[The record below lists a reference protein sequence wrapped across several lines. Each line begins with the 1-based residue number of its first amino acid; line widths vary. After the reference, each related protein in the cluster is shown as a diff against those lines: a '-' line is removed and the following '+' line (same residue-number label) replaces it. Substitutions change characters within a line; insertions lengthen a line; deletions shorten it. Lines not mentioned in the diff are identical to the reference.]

1 MWNMYVRII
10 KSQLNDVHYNGK
22 FSDNA
27 NSIVYVLLFYSTSPC
42 GYHTNPKLAIL
53 QDFAVAFAD
62 WPFPANNY
70 LFKISD

>member
-1 MWNMYVRII
+1 M
-10 KSQLNDVHYNGK
+10 S
-22 FSDNA
+22 
-27 NSIVYVLLFYSTSPC
+27 SIMVYIQTMQIPLFMFYSTFPC

-53 QDFAVAFAD
+53 LDFVVAFAD